1 MFPISLFT
9 SIVLLS
15 QAINILHAHTLELRG
30 LNPEKSAHALL
41 SLMQMFEGR
50 IQKVRRQSIMRMALC
65 RREPVPR

>member
-1 MFPISLFT
+1 MFPILIFFPFFHSHPLF
-9 SIVLLS
+9 LS

-50 IQKVRRQSIMRMALC
+50 IQKVRRQSL
-65 RREPVPR
+65 